1 MFDMS
6 KLERAAMRRL
16 TPVPRRAV
24 VQEEG
29 ES

>member
-6 KLERAAMRRL
+6 KLECAALRRL
-16 TPVPRRAV
+16 IPVPRRAV
-24 VQEEG
+24 VHEEG